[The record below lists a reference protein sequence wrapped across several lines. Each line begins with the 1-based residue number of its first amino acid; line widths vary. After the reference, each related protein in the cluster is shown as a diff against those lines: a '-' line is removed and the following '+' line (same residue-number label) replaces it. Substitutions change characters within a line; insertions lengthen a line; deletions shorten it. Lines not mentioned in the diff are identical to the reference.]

1 MRTLSGNEN
10 FWFDGMPLPHLV
22 GDFWAWSSSDLLK
35 GTLRGALAEFIVA
48 TAIGENTSEAH
59 EDRQAWDLEMSCGGE
74 VCKIEVKSSAYI
86 NAGARD
92 GLSSV
97 SFSIAPSR
105 RSELG
110 KKVLDKDQA
119 RRASDVYVFC
129 LFASKDREAA
139 NPLILDDWQFIVIPT
154 PTLDWS
160 CPGQKTISL
169 RSLLKLRS
177 ASVDYG
183 NLAPAIEAANRA
195 AKDIRDY
202 IQSFLP
208 PHPDLVYFDDMHN
221 SALCRAG
228 EGGSFTLV
236 LVPVLFMVMV
246 LVMVL
251 VMVTRDFPPTFRVTV
266 THFLNGLSA
275 GWSQNYCRR
284 V

>member
-59 EDRQAWDLEMSCGGE
+59 EDRQAWDLEMICGGG

-202 IQSFLP
+202 ILSFLP
-208 PHPDLVYFDDMHN
+208 PPDLVYFDDMHN
-221 SALCRAG
+221 SALCHAG

-266 THFLNGLSA
+266 THFLSGLSA